1 MNEYEE
7 VMLFLAELAEEL
19 EAEAE
24 LEELD
29 FQEAA

>member
-1 MNEYEE
+1 MSEYEE
-7 VMLFLAELAEEL
+7 VVMFLADLAEEMA
-19 EAEAE
+19 EEAE

>member
-1 MNEYEE
+1 MSEYEE
-7 VMLFLAELAEEL
+7 VVFFLADLAEEL

-29 FQEAA
+29 FAEAA